1 MDSIQTAL
9 FPILA
14 HVGALV
20 RRHAKE
26 ILTIENLRN
35 QKKLEACH
43 QHLREA
49 QLDLVGLPDDLVAW
63 EPPRPSA

>member
-1 MDSIQTAL
+1 MDNIQTAL
-9 FPILA
+9 FPIMVHL
-14 HVGALV
+14 GGLV
-20 RRHAKE
+20 RLHAKN

-49 QLDLVGLPDDLVAW
+49 QLDLVGLPDELVAW
-63 EPPRPSA
+63 EPPRPSP